1 MSNIELLPCP
11 FCGGQ
16 VKLDE
21 DDFYMFC
28 CEECGAG
35 ITFAK
40 EQDGH
45 AEDCSREESIDK
57 WNTRKPVERIAEQL
71 EELDNNDWT
80 PVEDGL
86 PEETGYYLVTLSRSL
101 PNEYY
106 SNRVVVLFDG
116 CENQFMCYENL
127 IVAWMPLPELYNQAK
142 EGKK

>member
-1 MSNIELLPCP
+1 MSEIELLPCP

-57 WNTRKPVERIAEQL
+57 WNTRKPVERIVQQL
-71 EELDNNDWT
+71 ENKMDHSFNQRYKAFAEAVT
-80 PVEDGL
+80 TVRKGGVE
-86 PEETGYYLVTLSRSL
+86 
-101 PNEYY
+101 
-106 SNRVVVLFDG
+106 
-116 CENQFMCYENL
+116 
-127 IVAWMPLPELYNQAK
+127 
-142 EGKK
+142 

>member
-1 MSNIELLPCP
+1 MSEIELKPCP

-40 EQDGH
+40 EQDGR

-57 WNTRKPVERIAEQL
+57 WNTRKPVERIVQQL
-71 EELDNNDWT
+71 ENKMDHSFNQRYKAFAEAVT
-80 PVEDGL
+80 TVRKGGVE
-86 PEETGYYLVTLSRSL
+86 
-101 PNEYY
+101 
-106 SNRVVVLFDG
+106 
-116 CENQFMCYENL
+116 
-127 IVAWMPLPELYNQAK
+127 
-142 EGKK
+142 